1 MDARARERAGFDEAP
16 GCTKLLTSAHF
27 CIHLARWRFLAK
39 IKRKTISV
47 ILSPEEYRRFNSYCA
62 LSGYKKS
69 TLVARLIR
77 DRLDAE
83 KFMMQSELP
92 LVRRS

>member
-1 MDARARERAGFDEAP
+1 M
-16 GCTKLLTSAHF
+16 
-27 CIHLARWRFLAK
+27 AK
-39 IKRKTISV
+39 KKRRSINV
-47 ILSPEEYRRFNSYCA
+47 ILSPEEYRRFHAYCT
-62 LSGYKKS
+62 LGGYKKS

-92 LVRRS
+92 LKNGD